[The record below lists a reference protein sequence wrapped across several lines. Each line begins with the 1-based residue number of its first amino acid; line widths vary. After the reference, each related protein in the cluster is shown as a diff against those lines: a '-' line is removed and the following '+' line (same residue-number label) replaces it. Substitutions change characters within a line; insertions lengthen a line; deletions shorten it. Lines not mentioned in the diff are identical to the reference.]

1 MLISGVKFTAS
12 SDVDLSNYSLR
23 LATADNLNT
32 GERALNIRLVEALAG
47 ESSDLITS
55 IPAVSAGV
63 VKVKFEVAQT
73 GGVDLLQR
81 VITSTSLTYESINGQ
96 ELELAYGT
104 PFLFFAKRTSS
115 AVSDNEV
122 ILTVNGKKYLMKDY
136 FASKNFAN
144 LFDGAFYITPT
155 ETMTI
160 QAQIIDKTK
169 LENVN
174 VDLTGKAGY
183 LSDVINNR

>member
-1 MLISGVKFTAS
+1 
-12 SDVDLSNYSLR
+12 
-23 LATADNLNT
+23 
-32 GERALNIRLVEALAG
+32 
-47 ESSDLITS
+47 
-55 IPAVSAGV
+55 
-63 VKVKFEVAQT
+63 
-73 GGVDLLQR
+73 
-81 VITSTSLTYESINGQ
+81 
-96 ELELAYGT
+96 
-104 PFLFFAKRTSS
+104 
-115 AVSDNEV
+115 
-122 ILTVNGKKYLMKDY
+122 MKDY

-183 LSDVINNR
+183 LSDVINNKMLIHVTSESLL